1 MNKVAIAAMT
11 ALAIVAAGTQTAAA
25 KADGMEPAQG
35 ATRDSRQTGAPDG
48 GSGMKARKMS
58 EEQREAMLLRT
69 GGMIETPESGP
80 WIAAVLEKGA
90 VPDEMAEA
98 EIAYLRK
105 TVKVPV
111 RVIEAEEGAAADAAK
126 AELASGAAIA
136 LSVVSAPGEPSLSI
150 YPSEQRGTLNFA
162 ALATD
167 DASLLAERFHKE
179 FLRCVAYTLGAGNSA
194 GRCLLKPIRD
204 MAGLDSIDMKGLGP
218 EGLMAVMSATRERGM
233 KMMRKVPYRR
243 AVEEGWAPPP
253 TNDLQ
258 RAVWDDE
265 RKRMAERAKAA
276 E

>member
-111 RVIEAEEGAAADAAK
+111 RVIEAEEGAAADRQLNLPRDDE
-126 AELASGAAIA
+126 AEFLAFMRHIGLLRA
-136 LSVVSAPGEPSLSI
+136 LLVQVEQNRFHRVLLRGGDEPSRYAVTVILGKI
-150 YPSEQRGTLNFA
+150 ILFMR
-162 ALATD
+162 
-167 DASLLAERFHKE
+167 
-179 FLRCVAYTLGAGNSA
+179 LR
-194 GRCLLKPIRD
+194 
-204 MAGLDSIDMKGLGP
+204 
-218 EGLMAVMSATRERGM
+218 
-233 KMMRKVPYRR
+233 
-243 AVEEGWAPPP
+243 
-253 TNDLQ
+253 
-258 RAVWDDE
+258 
-265 RKRMAERAKAA
+265 
-276 E
+276 